1 MAWADTSF
9 AGFPPGK
16 FDVVGATA
24 PPVERGAL
32 MNWVGVVYATSD
44 CNFIL
49 PAEYDPV
56 IP

>member
-32 MNWVGVVYATSD
+32 RNLVSVVYDVSD
-44 CNFIL
+44 CNFML
-49 PAEYDPV
+49 PAEYDPA